1 MKTHLIFGI
10 FTAVCISNAVS
21 QLDPSMK
28 QEIDDLIKDEYFTKG
43 KISAI
48 GLAIVK
54 DGEVLYTNGY
64 GYRDI
69 ENSIP
74 ADSSTLF
81 FIGSISKVQNWKVH
95 FINHIIA
102 EKKFACRVSLLQ
114 WLLSCCRRS
123 FQS

>member
-1 MKTHLIFGI
+1 MKSHLILGI

-21 QLDPSMK
+21 QLDPSIK
-28 QEIDDLIKDEYFTKG
+28 QEIDDLIQDEYFTKG
-43 KISAI
+43 RISAI

-64 GYRDI
+64 GYRDR

-81 FIGSISKVQNWKVH
+81 FIGSISKVQN
-95 FINHIIA
+95 
-102 EKKFACRVSLLQ
+102 
-114 WLLSCCRRS
+114 
-123 FQS
+123 

>member
-1 MKTHLIFGI
+1 MNTILVTLFL
-10 FTAVCISNAVS
+10 FAAFESSVVS
-21 QLDPSMK
+21 QLEPGVQQK
-28 QEIDDLIKDEYFTKG
+28 IDELIQDEYFTKG
-43 KISAI
+43 KISAL

-81 FIGSISKVQNWKVH
+81 YIGSISKVKITTAYDLLKHLPFLVI
-95 FINHIIA
+95 FITY
-102 EKKFACRVSLLQ
+102 
-114 WLLSCCRRS
+114 
-123 FQS
+123 